1 MRNGPYFPWPLDVGP
16 GHADSDHVIG
26 WVVLAATVSTVAA
39 WYAGRAMAARS
50 QRDVV
55 DRLREVVATTGVCL
69 SLRDDAE
76 LAAALAG
83 RLAGLLGLDAVSIRL
98 VRGHGLE
105 LIGSHGEACWSQD
118 APLALGEGAPGWVW
132 ATGEPTTVD
141 DLLKHPGARPQQMSM
156 RSGAYLP
163 GHVDGQVVVVLA
175 VESRREAAFGPAD
188 LQLLLPVASLLA
200 TALHSRQLLRDAER
214 FEDRLLTLVGHEM
227 RTPLTAVI
235 ATFTMLI
242 NKGDRLTDDVR
253 DNLQLLGLRSGRR
266 LERVIQTM
274 LMAAQLERD
283 LISFDTTAV
292 ELADVV
298 AESVR
303 LAGDEG
309 VAIDCSPGVYVV
321 AAPHL
326 LTTAVQQLVDNALLH
341 GAAPVKVTA
350 TVQGPLVKIEVRD
363 HGPGIPEDALGEVL
377 GRFRRTDDAVL
388 TRPGSGLGLY
398 VTRRLVEGMGGD
410 LEIWSEPG
418 RGCRASVR
426 LAAYVPAD
434 GEVDNSPHV
443 VEGLRTPTPLPH

>member
-1 MRNGPYFPWPLDVGP
+1 M
-16 GHADSDHVIG
+16 IG
-26 WVVLAATVSTVAA
+26 WVVLAATAATVAA
-39 WYAGRAMAARS
+39 WYAGRAMSTRR

-55 DRLREVVATTGVCL
+55 RRLREVVATTGTCL
-69 SLRDDAE
+69 SIRDDNE
-76 LAAALAG
+76 LATALAG
-83 RLAGLLGLDAVSIRL
+83 RLAGLLGLDAVSIRV

-105 LIGSHGEACWSQD
+105 LIGSHGAACWSQD

-132 ATGEPTTVD
+132 ATGEPSTVD
-141 DLLKHPGARPQQMSM
+141 DLLTHPGSRPQQMSM

-163 GHVDGQVVVVLA
+163 GHVDGQVVVVLS
-175 VESRREAAFGPAD
+175 VESRRAGAFGPAE
-188 LQLLLPVASLLA
+188 LQLLAPVASLLA

-242 NKGDRLTDDVR
+242 NKGDRLTDEVR

-283 LISFDTTAV
+283 LINFDTTAV
-292 ELADVV
+292 ELADIV

-303 LAGDEG
+303 LSGDDA
-309 VAIDCSPGVYVV
+309 VAIDSPAGVYVV

-326 LTTAVQQLVDNALLH
+326 LTTALQQLIDNALLH
-341 GAAPVKVTA
+341 GAAPIRVTA
-350 TVQGPLVKIEVRD
+350 STQGPLVKVEVRD

-418 RGCRASVR
+418 RGCRASIR
-426 LAAYVPAD
+426 LAAYLPVD
-434 GEVDNSPHV
+434 GEVDNSPTV
-443 VEGLRTPTPLPH
+443 VEGLRTPSPLPH